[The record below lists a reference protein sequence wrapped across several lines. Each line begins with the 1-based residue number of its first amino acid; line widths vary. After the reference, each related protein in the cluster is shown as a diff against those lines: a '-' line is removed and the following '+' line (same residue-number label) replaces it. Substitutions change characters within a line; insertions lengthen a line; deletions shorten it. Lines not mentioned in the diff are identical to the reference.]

1 MSRIFRRTVTTSC
14 AVVALGATLAACS
27 PPNQNDSEL
36 KVNTAVSGVAP
47 TQTVAPSTSSRAA
60 STAAPS
66 AASSASASASAAP
79 SAAPSTQ
86 QAHN

>member
-14 AVVALGATLAACS
+14 AIVALGTTLAACS

-47 TQTVAPSTSSRAA
+47 TQTVTPSTSSRSV
-60 STAAPS
+60 STATPS
-66 AASSASASASAAP
+66 ASSSASVANTTP